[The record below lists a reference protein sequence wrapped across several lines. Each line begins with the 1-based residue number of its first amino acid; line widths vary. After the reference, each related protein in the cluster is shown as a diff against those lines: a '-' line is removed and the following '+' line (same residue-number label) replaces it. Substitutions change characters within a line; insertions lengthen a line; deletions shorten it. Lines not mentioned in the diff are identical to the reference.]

1 MSLNYNNF
9 SDELKSVFKYIE
21 DIILKKYPSNIIT
34 ADYFLLSVIEDEDCL
49 AHKALSRVMFY
60 NTFNIL
66 KEIYSNKI
74 AMNSTNQMD
83 FKDITLD
90 ESLQNAINDIIKNNK
105 QSVNSVQLLSAVIDY
120 NDDIKKAF
128 NLFDVTNNEIMLSF
142 EMDNCDEDIMLGN
155 KESENKIIIYQPKIE
170 QKKLPQVCSNNKKKI
185 KKQMNDVEKNL
196 INLNNLAREGKI
208 NIVVENDDVINKIF
222 VILQKKYKNNAL
234 LIGESGVGK
243 TATVMHIAN
252 MLINGDV
259 PEAFKNKKLMKMDFS
274 KLLVNMA
281 LRGSFEEKIRS
292 IVNDARN
299 DGNYIFFI
307 DDIHLVLGD
316 KRNFGDV
323 DMLSVLDSIL
333 MEKNIQFICTTTPK
347 SYRKYIEENSSLRRR
362 LQSVVLEPSDY
373 SKTVKILNY
382 LKDGLERYHNVTYEE
397 NLIEES
403 IKLCN
408 KYVSNCVL
416 PDTVIDLLDEAGA
429 RTTINSV
436 DNPEIE
442 EIKKEL
448 NEIYKQKEE
457 LDSLPYKDY
466 NAYDDIIKEEIV
478 LKAELKVARKE
489 CTLEQ
494 KPVILTINN
503 IKEIISDKTG
513 VPIEDVAQNEKD
525 ILKNLE
531 DNIKKC
537 VVGQDDAVNEVCKVI
552 KKQRLGI
559 SNTSKPSVFLFTG
572 ATGTG
577 KTYLAKKIAEEV
589 FGDEKYLVRFDMSEY
604 ADKMSVNKLYGS
616 ANGYVG
622 YENGGQLTEAIKHK
636 KHCVLLLD
644 EIEKANEEVHN
655 VFLQLFDEG
664 RLTDNTGFTVD
675 FKNVI
680 IIMTSNIGSKE
691 LSEKERMIGFVNKNK
706 NLSKEIIRKAIKSKF
721 KPEFINR
728 INRIIYFNT
737 LNEENLKQIIKLE
750 ICNLEKRINNAG
762 YKFSDDFINDTLI
775 NFIYSK
781 IDNFEYGA
789 REINREIETEIEDRL
804 MNYMLSHNIENGH
817 TFTCEELGI

>member
-1 MSLNYNNF
+1 MKLNYNNF
-9 SDELKSVFKYIE
+9 SDELKSVFNYIE
-21 DIILKKYPSNIIT
+21 NVILKKYPSKAIT
-34 ADYFLLSVIEDEDCL
+34 TDYFLLSVIENEDCL
-49 AHKALSRVMFY
+49 AYKALLRVMFY
-60 NTFNIL
+60 DTFNIL
-66 KEIYSNKI
+66 KETYYK
-74 AMNSTNQMD
+74 
-83 FKDITLD
+83 KV
-90 ESLQNAINDIIKNNK
+90 AINNKDYYSTENTTFDETLQSAINNATENNK
-105 QSVNSVQLLSAVIDY
+105 CVINSVQLLNAVIDC
-120 NDDIKKAF
+120 DDNIKKAF
-128 NLFDVTNNEIMLSF
+128 KLFGITNDEILLNF
-142 EMDNCDEDIMLGN
+142 EMNRYDEDIMFNN
-155 KESENKIIIYQPKIE
+155 KEIENKLTIGQPKIE
-170 QKKLPQVCSNNKKKI
+170 QNKLPQVYLYNKKKT
-185 KKQMNDVEKNL
+185 KKIMGEVEKNL
-196 INLNNLAREGKI
+196 TNLNNLAREGKI
-208 NIVVENDDVINKIF
+208 NVVVENDDIINKIF

-234 LIGESGVGK
+234 LIGQPGVGK

-259 PEAFKNKKLMKMDFS
+259 PEVFKNKKLMKMDFS
-274 KLLVNMA
+274 KLLLNTMI
-281 LRGSFEEKIRS
+281 RGSFEDKIMS
-292 IVNDARN
+292 IVDDARN

-307 DDIHLVLGD
+307 DDIHLVLGN
-316 KRNFGDV
+316 KRNFGDI
-323 DMLSVLDSIL
+323 DILGILDSIL

-347 SYRKYIEENSSLRRR
+347 SYRKYIEENSSLRRK
-362 LQSVVLEPSDY
+362 LQSIVLEPSDY
-373 SKTVKILNY
+373 TKTVKILNY
-382 LKDGLERYHNVTYEE
+382 LKNELESYHNVVYEE

-403 IKLCN
+403 IKLCDR
-408 KYVSNCVL
+408 YVSNCTL

-429 RTTINSV
+429 RTTINIGDS
-436 DNPEIE
+436 PEIE

-448 NEIYKQKEE
+448 NAIYKKKEE
-457 LDSLPYKDY
+457 MNLLPYKDY
-466 NAYDDIIKEEIV
+466 NAYDDIVKEEIV

-489 CTLEQ
+489 RVLEQ
-494 KPVILTINN
+494 KPTILNINS

-525 ILKNLE
+525 RLKKLE
-531 DNIKKC
+531 DNVKKY
-537 VVGQDDAVNEVCKVI
+537 VVGQDEAVNEVCKII

-559 SNTSKPSVFLFTG
+559 SNATKPPVFLFTG

-577 KTYLAKKIAEEV
+577 KTYLAKKIAEEI

-644 EIEKANEEVHN
+644 EIEKADEEVHN

-680 IIMTSNIGSKE
+680 IIMTSNVGSKE
-691 LSEKERMIGFVNKNK
+691 LSARERIIGFVNNNK
-706 NLSKEIIRKAIKSKF
+706 NLNKEIICKAIKNKF

-750 ICNLEKRINNAG
+750 ICNLEKRVNNAG
-762 YKFSDDFINDTLI
+762 YKFSDDFISDTLI

>member
-1 MSLNYNNF
+1 MAVDYINF

-21 DIILKKYPSNIIT
+21 NIILKKYPSKVIT
-34 ADYFLLSVIEDEDCL
+34 TDHFLLAVIEYEDCL
-49 AHKALSRVMFY
+49 AYKVLSRVMFY

-66 KEIYSNKI
+66 KEIYNKKI
-74 AMNSTNQMD
+74 VANSKNQSD
-83 FKDITLD
+83 LEDITLD
-90 ESLQNAINDIIKNNK
+90 EILQSVIDNATQYNK
-105 QSVNSVQLLSAVIDY
+105 QVINSVQLLSAVIDC
-120 NDDIKKAF
+120 NDDIKKSF
-128 NLFDVTNNEIMLSF
+128 KLFGVTKNEIMLSF
-142 EMDNCDEDIMLGN
+142 EMDNYDEYIMFN
-155 KESENKIIIYQPKIE
+155 DKENGNKIIICQPKIE
-170 QKKLPQVCSNNKKKI
+170 QNKLPEVCSNNKKKI
-185 KKQMNDVEKNL
+185 KKQMNEVEKNL
-196 INLNNLAREGKI
+196 INLNNLAHEGKI
-208 NIVVENDDVINKIF
+208 NTVVGNDDVINKIF

-274 KLLVNMA
+274 KLLVNMM
-281 LRGSFEEKIRS
+281 LRGSFEEKMRS

-347 SYRKYIEENSSLRRR
+347 SYRKYIEENNSLRRR

-373 SKTVKILNY
+373 PKTVKILNY
-382 LKDGLERYHNVTYEE
+382 LKDGLESYHNVAYEE
-397 NLIEES
+397 KLIEES

-408 KYVSNCVL
+408 KYVSNCIL
-416 PDTVIDLLDEAGA
+416 PDTVIDILDEAGA
-429 RTTINSV
+429 RTTINIT

-442 EIKKEL
+442 DIKKEL
-448 NEIYKQKEE
+448 DDIRKKKEE

-489 CTLEQ
+489 YALEK
-494 KPVILTINN
+494 KPVVLKINN

-525 ILKNLE
+525 RLKNLE
-531 DNIKKC
+531 WNIKKY
-537 VVGQDDAVNEVCKVI
+537 VVGQDEAVNEVCKVI

-559 SNTSKPSVFLFTG
+559 SNTSKPPVFLFTG

-577 KTYLAKKIAEEV
+577 KTYLAKKIAEEI

-680 IIMTSNIGSKE
+680 IIMTSNVGSKE
-691 LSEKERMIGFVNKNK
+691 LSERERTIGFVNQNK
-706 NLSKEIIRKAIKSKF
+706 NLNKEIIRKAIKNKF

-728 INRIIYFNT
+728 INRIVYFNT

-762 YKFSDDFINDTLI
+762 YKFSDDFINNTLI
-775 NFIYSK
+775 NLIYNK

-789 REINREIETEIEDRL
+789 REINREIETEIEDKL
-804 MNYMLSHNIENGH
+804 MNYMLSNNIENGH
-817 TFTCEELGI
+817 IFTCKELGI